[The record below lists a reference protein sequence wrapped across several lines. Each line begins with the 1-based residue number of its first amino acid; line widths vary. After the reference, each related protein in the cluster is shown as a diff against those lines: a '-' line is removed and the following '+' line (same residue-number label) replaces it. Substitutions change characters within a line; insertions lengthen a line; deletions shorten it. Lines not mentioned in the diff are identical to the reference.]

1 MLPESISL
9 AFSHVNIPF
18 FVLMVLSSSVFL
30 FVWALRVAS
39 LVHER
44 KNSDRKNYKRVI
56 VWTVIPAVII
66 IGLGILGPLL
76 IPNLQHLS

>member
-1 MLPESISL
+1 MLLESITS

-18 FVLMVLSSSVFL
+18 FVLMVLSCSVFL

-39 LVHER
+39 LIHER
-44 KNSDRKNYKRVI
+44 KSSDRNNYIRVVI
-56 VWTVIPAVII
+56 WTVVPGIII
-66 IGLGILGPLL
+66 IGLGILGPYL